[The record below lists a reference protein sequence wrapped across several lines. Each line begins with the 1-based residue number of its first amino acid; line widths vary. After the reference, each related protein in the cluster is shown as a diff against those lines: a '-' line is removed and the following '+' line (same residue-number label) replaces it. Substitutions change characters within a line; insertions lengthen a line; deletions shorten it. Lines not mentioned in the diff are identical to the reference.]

1 MGFGATARAVITS
14 TVASLLICAIPVA
27 RAQEDVAAFY
37 RGKTIRMMAGVAAG
51 AGTDLIARMLGR
63 HLVNH
68 IPGHPSIIAQNMPG
82 AGSVQM
88 ANNLANTG
96 ARDGTMFGAPLNRVP

>member
-14 TVASLLICAIPVA
+14 TVASLLICTVTAA
-27 RAQEDVAAFY
+27 QAQEDVAAFY

-51 AGTDLIARMLGR
+51 AGTDLIARMLAR

-68 IPGHPSIIAQNMPG
+68 IPGHPSIIAQNLPG
-82 AGSVQM
+82 AGSLQM
-88 ANNLANTG
+88 ANNLANQA
-96 ARDGTMFGAPLNRVP
+96 ARDGTVFSAPP